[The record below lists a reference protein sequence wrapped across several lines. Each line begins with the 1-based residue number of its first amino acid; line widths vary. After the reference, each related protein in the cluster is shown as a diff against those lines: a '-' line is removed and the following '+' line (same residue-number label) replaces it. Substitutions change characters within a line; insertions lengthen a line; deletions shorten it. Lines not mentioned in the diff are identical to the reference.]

1 MVLDHCGGGLHCGY
15 CLGNRSSDQKVLSS
29 SLYTARLPGLQGNPA
44 AVPASQPSHTPSRPS
59 PTIAEPVLG
68 RGGTAD
74 SSYQLD
80 EERGRREEVVVDIKD
95 NMADLQQPCWTNA
108 VRPPFFQ
115 VSGMSGAPVLSAVVV
130 LGECGT
136 GLTLNSVISKDMDR
150 HVTYS
155 QYNLA

>member
-1 MVLDHCGGGLHCGY
+1 MVSPMVLDHCGGGLHCGY
-15 CLGNRSSDQKVLSS
+15 CLGKRSSDQNVLSS

-95 NMADLQQPCWTNA
+95 NMADFQHPRCTNA
-108 VRPPFFQ
+108 VRPPFCQ
-115 VSGMSGAPVLSAVVV
+115 MPGMSDAPVLPAVVV
-130 LGECGT
+130 
-136 GLTLNSVISKDMDR
+136 
-150 HVTYS
+150 
-155 QYNLA
+155 